1 MKLGANEDF
10 NAIGASQLQPQWSVI
25 SLKRDF
31 EVKEWTALAFPG
43 NPLCDFR
50 ECDLFALQSK
60 CVPVWK
66 FLGLYSGSRHLPV
79 SSKNIV
85 IGNPL

>member
-10 NAIGASQLQPQWSVI
+10 NAVGTSQLQPQWSVI

-31 EVKEWTALAFPG
+31 EAKEWTAPAFPG

-50 ECDLFALQSK
+50 ERS
-60 CVPVWK
+60 VRSSIEMRTP
-66 FLGLYSGSRHLPV
+66 SGSSLVSTLAVANSPV
-79 SSKNIV
+79 SSKNTV

>member
-10 NAIGASQLQPQWSVI
+10 NAVGTSELQPQWSVI

-31 EVKEWTALAFPG
+31 EVKEWTALASPG

-50 ECDLFALQSK
+50 ECDPFAL
-60 CVPVWK
+60 
-66 FLGLYSGSRHLPV
+66 
-79 SSKNIV
+79 
-85 IGNPL
+85 